1 MYRTSGKIYYN
12 FMDIWLEQFIIQF
25 YNTVCKERTIMF
37 QIRQILLLLQVIFW
51 SVSFVNYIAFYSY
64 FSKYMEG

>member
-1 MYRTSGKIYYN
+1 
-12 FMDIWLEQFIIQF
+12 
-25 YNTVCKERTIMF
+25 MF